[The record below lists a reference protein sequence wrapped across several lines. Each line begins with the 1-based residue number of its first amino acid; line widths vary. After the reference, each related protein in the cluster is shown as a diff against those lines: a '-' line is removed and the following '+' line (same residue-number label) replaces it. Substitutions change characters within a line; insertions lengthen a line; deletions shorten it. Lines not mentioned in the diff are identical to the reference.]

1 MRMKHVFIVAEI
13 GCNHN
18 GSKELAKK
26 MVEEAKKC
34 GVDGVKFGSSGISV
48 G

>member
-1 MRMKHVFIVAEI
+1 MKHVFIVAEI

-26 MVEEAKKC
+26 WLMRRKIV
-34 GVDGVKFGSSGISV
+34 VLMQ
-48 G
+48 